1 MCVWGGGVIF
11 SMDKLILVMVE
22 KRKVQPL
29 TISL

>member
-1 MCVWGGGVIF
+1 MCVGGGVIF